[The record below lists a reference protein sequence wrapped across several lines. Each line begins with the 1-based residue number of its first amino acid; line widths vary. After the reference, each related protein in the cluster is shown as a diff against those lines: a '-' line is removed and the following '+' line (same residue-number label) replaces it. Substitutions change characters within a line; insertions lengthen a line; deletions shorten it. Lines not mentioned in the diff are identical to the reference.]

1 MEGVRV
7 GTSERVRPI
16 VMTAVAVI
24 AGLLPIMFGGGTGS
38 EVMQR
43 IAAPMVGGMVTTTVL
58 SLVVLPVIYGW
69 VLQAKEGIHQRKRET
84 EENVLANE

>member
-16 VMTAVAVI
+16 AMTAIAVI
-24 AGLLPIMFGGGTGS
+24 AGLLPIMFGSGTGS

-43 IAAPMVGGMVTTTVL
+43 IAAPMVGGMVTTTLL
-58 SLVVLPVIYGW
+58 SLLVLPVIYGW
-69 VLQAKEGIHQRKRET
+69 VLQAKERVHRRKREASIA
-84 EENVLANE
+84 ELKI